1 MTQLEAW
8 VKELVSM
15 VAEFLNKIGVFE
27 MFLGS
32 LSGPLN
38 DFLGT
43 GKETE

>member
-15 VAEFLNKIGVFE
+15 VAEFLNKIGVLE

-38 DFLGT
+38 GLLGID
-43 GKETE
+43 GETE